1 MNIQTTCAYS
11 YTISTDSVPP
21 LPFLVYQYKFRT
33 DSTSCLFVKVQTG
46 YTFEGQLKTVCHGFI
61 RGTGTGEE
69 VLIPDS
75 LCTTA
80 RFPSTNTI
88 SPISVVIKYG
98 LAPESECSDS
108 PLAPQCTDCSTS
120 LNQEIFSDVV
130 RACEAPE
137 EIAPGEVSLNANQDE
152 GGDYYVFFHSDV

>member
-1 MNIQTTCAYS
+1 M
-11 YTISTDSVPP
+11 
-21 LPFLVYQYKFRT
+21 YQYKFRT

-80 RFPSTNTI
+80 RYPSTITN
-88 SPISVVIKYG
+88 SPISVVIEYG
-98 LAPESECSDS
+98 LAPESECISS
-108 PLAPQCTDCSTS
+108 PPASQCTDCSTS
-120 LNQEIFSDVV
+120 LNQEIFSFVS

-137 EIAPGEVSLNANQDE
+137 EIAPGEVSLIANEGE
-152 GGDYYVFFHSDV
+152 GGDYYDFFYVER